1 MSLGLSEYLMLW
13 GLSEYVLSLGLSDYE
28 ISLGLSDYETSW
40 GLSEYENNRKAMNR
54 NWSNQKE
61 NPALKTKAG
70 FYRCRMD

>member
-54 NWSNQKE
+54 NVSNQKA
-61 NPALKTKAG
+61 NLALKTKAD
-70 FYRCRMD
+70 FYRFRMD